1 MQAFPAYIFT
11 YGRKKCG
18 CYMWV
23 VVNWKNSFPLRISS
37 LIENVIVLRWTSK
50 RTRNQEIRHM
60 QMSYLSISYAEKL
73 LFNLVVFF
81 TSCFMLFQEHLAW
94 YDDRLFPLMDGL
106 LYSNARVISYE
117 ILSKVQTIQ
126 KKLPDT

>member
-1 MQAFPAYIFT
+1 MQASLAYIFT

-60 QMSYLSISYAEKL
+60 KMSYLSISCAEKL
-73 LFNLVVFF
+73 LFNLVDFF

-94 YDDRLFPLMDGL
+94 YDDRLFPLMDGF